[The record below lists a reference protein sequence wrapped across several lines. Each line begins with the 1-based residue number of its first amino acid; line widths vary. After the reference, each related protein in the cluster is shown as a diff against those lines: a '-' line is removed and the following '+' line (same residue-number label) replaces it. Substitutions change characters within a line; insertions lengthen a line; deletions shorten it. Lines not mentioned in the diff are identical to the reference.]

1 MAICYSSAWD
11 SKVVIGAWWVESH
24 QVTSIA
30 RRQHCDGARN

>member
-24 QVTSIA
+24 QVGHPRSGSA
-30 RRQHCDGARN
+30 SSARN